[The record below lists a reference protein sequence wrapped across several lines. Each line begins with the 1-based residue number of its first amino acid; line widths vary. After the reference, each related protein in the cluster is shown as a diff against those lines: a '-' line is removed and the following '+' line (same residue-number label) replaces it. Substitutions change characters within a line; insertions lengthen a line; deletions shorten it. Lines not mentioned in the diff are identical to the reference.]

1 MKIVV
6 IEPLGIAKEK
16 FIAYSEEILKD
27 LDYEMTYYSERAT
40 SNGELIER
48 GKEADVIIIA
58 NQQIDVEVVEGWKN
72 LKLLSVAFTG
82 LDHIPTKMC
91 EERGIKVYNS
101 AGYSDAAVADLV
113 FCMVINLLRNI
124 KECDAQVRNEG
135 TKDGLIG
142 NELEGKKFGIIGTG
156 KIGMRVANI
165 ASAFGCNVLAYNRTK
180 KEDTENIKYVDL
192 ETLLKESDIVSIHV
206 PLTEQTKNLINKE
219 NLKLM
224 KKSSIII
231 NTARGG
237 IVNSEDL
244 AEALNREIIAGAGV
258 DVFEVEPPIGRE
270 HPLLHAKNVI
280 VTPHIGFATK
290 EALEKRAKIALNNIK
305 RLN

>member
-16 FIAYSEEILKD
+16 FITYSEEILKGI
-27 LDYEMTYYSERAT
+27 DYEMTYYSERAID
-40 SNGELIER
+40 NEELIER
-48 GKEADVIIIA
+48 GKEAEIIIVA
-58 NQQIDVEVVEGWKN
+58 NQQIDEEVVEGWKN

-82 LDHIPTKMC
+82 LDHIPTKIC
-91 EERGIKVYNS
+91 EEKGIQVYNS
-101 AGYSDAAVADLV
+101 AGYSDAAVVDLV
-113 FCMVINLLRNI
+113 FCMVINLFRNI
-124 KECDAQVRNEG
+124 RKCDERVRNNG

-244 AEALNREIIAGAGV
+244 AEALNNEIIAGAGV
-258 DVFEVEPPIGRE
+258 DVFEIEPPIDRE
-270 HPLLHAKNVI
+270 HPLLHARNLI
-280 VTPHIGFATK
+280 ATPHIGFATK
-290 EALEKRAKIALNNIK
+290 EALEKRARIALNNVK
-305 RLN
+305 KLN